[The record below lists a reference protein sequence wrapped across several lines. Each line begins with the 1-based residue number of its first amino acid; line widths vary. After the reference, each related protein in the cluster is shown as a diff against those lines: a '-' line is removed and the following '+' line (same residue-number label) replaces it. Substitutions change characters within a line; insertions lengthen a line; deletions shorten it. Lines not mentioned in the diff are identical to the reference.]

1 MDVDYS
7 LYLITDRTLVGSKE
21 FYTSI
26 RNALEGG
33 VTLLQVR
40 EKDASVQEFYNI
52 GLNLKKIAREY
63 RVPLIVN
70 DRVDIA
76 LALDADG
83 VHVGQGD
90 LPPAMI
96 RRIIGPNKI
105 LGYSVSNLE
114 QARAGER
121 LGVDYLG
128 AGPVYATG
136 SKADASRPIGL
147 SVLKNIKESVS
158 IPVVGIG
165 GIGLANLAEVKDTG
179 IDGISVISAILSQ
192 EDPSRAAR
200 ELGDLWRRQATV
212 FS

>member
-83 VHVGQGD
+83 IHIGQGD
-90 LPPAMI
+90 LPPAVI

-136 SKADASRPIGL
+136 SKADASSPIGL
-147 SVLKNIKESVS
+147 NVLKNIKESVS

>member
-83 VHVGQGD
+83 VHAGQGD
-90 LPPAMI
+90 LPPAVI

-136 SKADASRPIGL
+136 SKADASSPIGL
-147 SVLKNIKESVS
+147 NVLKNIKESVS

>member
-26 RNALEGG
+26 RDALEGG

-40 EKDASVQEFYNI
+40 EKDASVQDFYNI

-90 LPPAMI
+90 LPPAVI

-136 SKADASRPIGL
+136 SKADASSPIGL
-147 SVLKNIKESVS
+147 NVLKNIKESVS

-192 EDPSRAAR
+192 EDPGRAAR